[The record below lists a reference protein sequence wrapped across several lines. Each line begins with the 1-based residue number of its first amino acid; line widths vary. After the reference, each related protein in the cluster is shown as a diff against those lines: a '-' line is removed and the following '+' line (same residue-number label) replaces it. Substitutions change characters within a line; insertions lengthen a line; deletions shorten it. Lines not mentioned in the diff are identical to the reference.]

1 MEIHTLNMQ
10 IQKKFDL
17 QSEGFFDKNMKLL
30 YDKNELMKMQKQAEK
45 QHSVSLIEKRL
56 FALKKLEQVNISN
69 KQSTI

>member
-1 MEIHTLNMQ
+1 
-10 IQKKFDL
+10 
-17 QSEGFFDKNMKLL
+17 MKLL